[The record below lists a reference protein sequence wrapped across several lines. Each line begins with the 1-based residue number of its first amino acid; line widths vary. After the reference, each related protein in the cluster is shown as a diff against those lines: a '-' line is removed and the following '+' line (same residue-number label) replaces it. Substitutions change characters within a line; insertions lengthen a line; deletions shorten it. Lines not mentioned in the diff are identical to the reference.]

1 MNFEVKNLGNNPVE
15 KRDNEIPDLD
25 KVKKEARAKGEYI
38 VTVSGD
44 EKGLTAIARKFNM
57 SLTDFKN
64 MTGLTKDTL
73 DKNQVIKNV
82 PHAQIPDG
90 KGLKFLAEQNGMSV
104 DELLALNGLPKNYKP
119 SKGEHF
125 YVYPKKQGA
134 VKASKPEPKPQ
145 QPPKEPET
153 TPKTSQTAPA
163 AKSAVQQKEV
173 TPKEIAEQIRDAV
186 SNNIGAVG
194 KEDFAAAFLKIN
206 DKNVKEVIQEYEAL
220 PKNDET
226 LINAICSEI
235 KSSSELRKDAV
246 MTVYDN
252 LAKQTKN
259 SNPQKRQ
266 EFKAELEKEFGKP
279 WYKGMV
285 DTENMDAM
293 ISEMIENNSSKS
305 NKNNGSSSISAEILE
320 STNGGNSKDIT
331 SNTLTTIKGS
341 DGNYA
346 TAGQLRKWAINS
358 AKKDKGFSKV
368 DNPYIVRPLPNYNTE
383 TKKIEAVT
391 ELQLPTGRGN
401 LDKKVVILN
410 SGHGGYQQSNGS
422 FDPGTVLSVKNA
434 EGKEMPIE
442 EWRVAKSFVDKLS
455 DDLRSRGATVI
466 FVSGAVRNGG
476 MAKQQ
481 YLENMLAGKKGA
493 DDVREVI
500 KDSNKSD
507 MLFLSVHVESVK
519 ENPNDKKCTVRY
531 TKGIDKKLSDNINK
545 HLKKGFPQLTP
556 KVEQDNLYVNN
567 ATKGISSS
575 LLEIGNIA
583 NEDITNSLL
592 SAYDQKKY
600 MKCVADAIEET
611 LVN

>member
-25 KVKKEARAKGEYI
+25 KVKKEAKAKGEYI

-145 QPPKEPET
+145 QPPKEPDT

>member
-145 QPPKEPET
+145 QPPKEPDT

-163 AKSAVQQKEV
+163 AKSALQQKEV

-206 DKNVKEVIQEYEAL
+206 DKNVKEVIQEYETL

-331 SNTLTTIKGS
+331 SNTLTIIKGS

>member
-145 QPPKEPET
+145 QPPKEPDT

>member
-134 VKASKPEPKPQ
+134 VKASKPEPKPE
-145 QPPKEPET
+145 QPPKEPDT

-206 DKNVKEVIQEYEAL
+206 DKNVKEVIQEYETL

-331 SNTLTTIKGS
+331 SNTLTIIKGS

>member
-163 AKSAVQQKEV
+163 AKPAVQQKEV

>member
-145 QPPKEPET
+145 QPPKEPDT

-173 TPKEIAEQIRDAV
+173 TPKKIAEQIRDAV

-305 NKNNGSSSISAEILE
+305 NKNNGSSSISVEILE

>member
-145 QPPKEPET
+145 QPPKEPDT

-331 SNTLTTIKGS
+331 SNTLTIIKGS

>member
-134 VKASKPEPKPQ
+134 VKASKPDPKPQ

-163 AKSAVQQKEV
+163 AKPAVQQKEV

>member
-1 MNFEVKNLGNNPVE
+1 MNFEVKNFGNNPVE
-15 KRDNEIPDLD
+15 KRDNEAPDIE
-25 KVKKEARAKGEYI
+25 KIKKDARARGEYI
-38 VTVSGD
+38 VTVSG
-44 EKGLTAIARKFNM
+44 EENGLLAIARKFNM

-134 VKASKPEPKPQ
+134 EKTSKPQTKPANNNSAPKASKAAEVDKPVVPK
-145 QPPKEPET
+145 KEL
-153 TPKTSQTAPA
+153 
-163 AKSAVQQKEV
+163 

-507 MLFLSVHVESVK
+507 MLFLSVHVEAVK

>member
-145 QPPKEPET
+145 QPPKEPDT

-206 DKNVKEVIQEYEAL
+206 DKNVKEVIQEYETL

-331 SNTLTTIKGS
+331 SNTLTIIKGS

>member
-125 YVYPKKQGA
+125 YVYPKKQSA
-134 VKASKPEPKPQ
+134 VKASKPDPKPQ

-163 AKSAVQQKEV
+163 AKPAVQQKEV